1 MCVMEYVKKNC
12 YLEDSCKLDTCNYV
26 KDDDVCIRFFKINFL
41 FDKALLS
48 EHNKKNIRLI
58 LDQDGTDRDE
68 YERLS
73 SIQKKIKNWVQT
85 GNNLYLCSSTPGNGK
100 TSWAIKLLKSYI
112 LSVWPESTLGCKA
125 LFINVPKFL
134 IELKS
139 NISKKSEYIEY
150 INDNVLEADL
160 VIWDDIATKSATEFE
175 HEHLLS
181 LIDNRLFNKKSN
193 IFTSNILPNNLSI
206 LIGDRL
212 ASRVNSSTV
221 IEFKGKDKRGVEQD

>member
-1 MCVMEYVKKNC
+1 MCVMEYIKKNC
-12 YLEDSCKLDTCNYV
+12 YLSTNCKLDKCNYINNN
-26 KDDDVCIRFFKINFL
+26 DICIRFFKIDYL
-41 FDKALLS
+41 LDKSLLS
-48 EHNKKNIRLI
+48 DYSKKDIKLI
-58 LDQDGTDRDE
+58 LDQDGTDRNE
-68 YERLS
+68 YEELS
-73 SIQKKIKNWVQT
+73 NIQKKIKQWVEA
-85 GNNLYLCSSTPGNGK
+85 GNNLYLCSSIPGNGK

-112 LSVWPESTLGCKA
+112 LSIWPESSLKCRA

-193 IFTSNILPNNLSI
+193 IFTSNILPSNLPI

-212 ASRVNSSTV
+212 ASRVNSSLV
-221 IEFKGKDKRGVEQD
+221 IKFNGKDKRGVEQR

>member
-1 MCVMEYVKKNC
+1 MEYIEKNC
-12 YLEDSCKLDTCNYV
+12 YLSSSCKLDTCNYI
-26 KDDDVCIRFFKINFL
+26 KADDVCIRFFKIDFL
-41 FDKALLS
+41 FEKALLS
-48 EHNKKNIRLI
+48 EYNKKDIRLV
-58 LDQDGTDRDE
+58 LDQDGTDRNE
-68 YERLS
+68 YEKLS
-73 SIQKKIKNWVQT
+73 DIQKSIKKWVQS
-85 GNNLYLCSSTPGNGK
+85 GNNLYLCSSIPGNGK

-112 LSVWPESTLGCKA
+112 LSIWPESSLECKA

-139 NISKKSEYIEY
+139 NISKKSKYVEY
-150 INDNVLEADL
+150 INDNVLDADI

-193 IFTSNILPNNLSI
+193 IFTSNILPSNLSI

-212 ASRVNSSTV
+212 ASRINSSMV